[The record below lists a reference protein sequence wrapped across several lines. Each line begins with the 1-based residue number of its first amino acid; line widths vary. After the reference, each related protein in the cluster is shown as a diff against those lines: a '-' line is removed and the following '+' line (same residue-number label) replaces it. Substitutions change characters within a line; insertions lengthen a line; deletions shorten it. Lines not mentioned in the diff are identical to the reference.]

1 MAETTQHQRIRK
13 KLLEILEPHLPGI
26 EIDVGQARR
35 WKRLTLTFR
44 HERFGPLLPEQR
56 FRSLLQMI
64 PTEFY
69 EGELRGAVWFELAPG
84 EKQEDILRARR
95 SDDVADDEPAI
106 AQRLFDVGYFEA
118 LEKALGPRPVE
129 TCGGDF
135 AKVREVL
142 AAQEIVE
149 AEQRDACLV
158 FIRQGAYCDCDVLLA
173 AKPALAKLYGTP

>member
-1 MAETTQHQRIRK
+1 MAGTTQHQRIRK

-26 EIDVGQARR
+26 EVEVGQAKR
-35 WKRLTLTFR
+35 WNRLTLTFR

-56 FRSLLQMI
+56 FRSVLQMI

-84 EKQEDILRARR
+84 ETQEDILRARR
-95 SDDVADDEPAI
+95 SEDLADDEPAI
-106 AQRLFDVGYFEA
+106 AKRLFEVGFFAA
-118 LEKALGPRPVE
+118 LETALGPGPVE

-135 AKVREVL
+135 TEVAKVL
-142 AAQEIVE
+142 TAQGVVE
-149 AEQRDACLV
+149 AEQHDACLV

-173 AKPALAKLYGTP
+173 AQPALVKLYGAS